1 MEGEPPVKS
10 ERLDGEGVSGQPGPS
25 PPPAASAPA
34 PDPPEQVL
42 EQEEEEEEEGVSRLQ
57 ERVRG
62 LMEEVSHLSAENR
75 SLKQKSP
82 DPEEGTSRL
91 SAENRRLKQQ
101 VHVLREVT
109 IHFLTENQQLKQ
121 PGQDPVDLKSL
132 LPVEF
137 PKVEQ
142 QDDDQDEVTHLS
154 AQNQRLKEQVEA
166 LTEVVS
172 HYLAENNQLKPQR
185 PDREEPVSCLKQEGP
200 LRNRL
205 DGEGVPAQPGPSPLP
220 SASAP
225 ALHPPE
231 QVHEQEEEEEG
242 VPHLSAKNQRL
253 KRQVRVLWEVVIH
266 FLTENQQLKQP
277 DQDPVDLKSLLPVEF
292 PKVEEQDHD
301 QDEVTRLSAEN
312 QRLKEQVEA
321 LADVVSHN
329 LAENNKLKLQRPD
342 REEPVSRLK
351 QEGPLRDR
359 PGDPQRAI
367 KLWASWPSMLIGR
380 ASDKGICVQFRI
392 SGKTGGC
399 EEKFLRDVSELLSL
413 QRVSLKVK
421 EFKETSKD
429 PLLLFCPI
437 ASHMCNDIENAL
449 EGLGD
454 KQKVLLVV
462 MHYVRKENPE
472 SSVNAKQPVTP
483 PAVVRTVHTR
493 FTLRDGFYPCQMNK
507 TAVADVAAA
516 LKALAEDQ

>member
-10 ERLDGEGVSGQPGPS
+10 EPLDGEGVSGQPGPS

-42 EQEEEEEEEGVSRLQ
+42 EQEEEEEGVSHLQ
-57 ERVRG
+57 KRVRG
-62 LMEEVSHLSAENR
+62 LMEEVSRLSAENR

-82 DPEEGTSRL
+82 DPEEGTSHL
-91 SAENRRLKQQ
+91 SPENQRLKRQ
-101 VHVLREVT
+101 VRVLWEVV

-121 PGQDPVDLKSL
+121 PGQGPGEVKFP

-137 PKVEQ
+137 PKVEE
-142 QDDDQDEVTHLS
+142 QDHDQDEVTRLS
-154 AQNQRLKEQVEA
+154 AENQRLTEQVDS

-172 HYLAENNQLKPQR
+172 HDLAENNQLKLQR

-253 KRQVRVLWEVVIH
+253 KRQIHVLWEVVIH

-277 DQDPVDLKSLLPVEF
+277 GQDPVDLKSLLPVEF

-312 QRLKEQVEA
+312 QRLKEQVDS
-321 LADVVSHN
+321 LTDVVSHN
-329 LAENNKLKLQRPD
+329 LAENNQLKLL
-342 REEPVSRLK
+342 VSRLK

-359 PGDPQRAI
+359 PGDLQRAI

-413 QRVSLKVK
+413 QRVSLKVEK
-421 EFKETSKD
+421 FKETSKD

-437 ASHMCNDIENAL
+437 ASRMRNDIENAL

-454 KQKVLLVV
+454 EQKVLLVV